1 MAFDKATLGNRHT
14 CYECEIKFY
23 DLNKDPI
30 CPKPDCNADMRENP
44 NMDAREAFLAS
55 LSTRGRKKAKKEKE
69 EPVVEEVEEIDS
81 IEDVD
86 DIDDDEE
93 EDDLGLSA
101 SDLMTAG
108 DEEEPE
114 L

>member
-14 CYECEIKFY
+14 CYECDIKFY

-30 CPKPDCNADMRENP
+30 CPKPDCGADMRDNP

-55 LSTRGRKKAKKEKE
+55 LSTRGRKKAKKEE
-69 EPVVEEVEEIDS
+69 EPIEEIN
-81 IEDVD
+81 ELE
-86 DIDDDEE
+86 DIDDIE
-93 EDDLGLSA
+93 EDDDDEDLGLSA

-108 DEEEPE
+108 EEEEPE

>member
-1 MAFDKATLGNRHT
+1 MAFDKAALGTRYT

-30 CPKPDCNADMRENP
+30 CPGCGADQNENP

-55 LSTRGRKKAKKEKE
+55 LSTRGRKKAAKAEPDPIVE
-69 EPVVEEVEEIDS
+69 EETSEVEEDA
-81 IEDVD
+81 
-86 DIDDDEE
+86 DEE

-101 SDLMTAG
+101 EDLLTGEA
-108 DEEEPE
+108 EEEPE
-114 L
+114 ED